1 MASIGDVHGIDPK
14 AATKL
19 RKAGVRTTEGLL
31 RRCATRSGRTKL
43 AAATGLST
51 EDLATWVNRADLMRI
66 KGIGSEYAELLE
78 AAGAGTVKELRR
90 RNPRALTTR
99 IVALN
104 DQRRLVRRLPTEGMV
119 GAWIEHARSLDGGTP
134 T

>member
-31 RRCATRSGRTKL
+31 RRCASTSGRSKL
-43 AAATGLST
+43 ARTTGLPAS
-51 EDLATWVNRADLMRI
+51 DILRWLHRADLMRI
-66 KGIGSEYAELLE
+66 KGVGSEYAELLE
-78 AAGAGTVKELRR
+78 AAGAGTVKDLRR
-90 RNPRALTTR
+90 RNARALTAR

-104 DQRRLVRRLPTEGMV
+104 DQHRLVRRLPTEGMV
-119 GAWIEHARSLDGGTP
+119 AAWIDLAQSLDGPVGS
-134 T
+134 